1 MRKTSPPTSS
11 PTSLSSL
18 PLSISVNFSPVSSL
32 WSPEAASRLDAPPFS
47 LTSRISSSTLA
58 PALVPENDSAAW
70 NETAGCYTHC
80 SVCAAR
86 VSSHFSRR
94 TRMRI
99 GAAGKSFIAGI
110 IDATIFCTSL
120 SLSFS
125 TAANA
130 QQFDQ
135 KLYSEMR
142 WRCIGPFRGGRT
154 VAISGVPHQ
163 PNVFYMAAVNGGV
176 WKTTDFGNTWN
187 PIFDDQPSGS
197 VGALAVAPSD
207 PNIIYVGSGEGLQRP
222 DLATGDGVYKSTDAG
237 KSWTHLPN
245 LRDAQ
250 QITAIL
256 IDPKDPNRVFVATE
270 GHPYGPNAER
280 GVFRS
285 TDGGQ
290 SFQKVLYKD
299 ENTGAADLA
308 FDPTNPQTIYAV
320 LWAARVAPWEV
331 RSGGSIYIAGSGLFK
346 STDGGSTWRPLT
358 KGLPT
363 AAEEL
368 GRMGIAVAPSQP
380 NRLYASIE
388 AKRGVAGI
396 YRSDDAGESWKQ
408 VNSDGR
414 IGGRGP
420 GAMGIAVASD
430 NPEVIYVANTTTWK
444 STDAGKTFVGFKGAP
459 GGDDYQRIWISAEN
473 PKTLALSSDQGAVLS
488 VNGGETWS
496 SWYNQPA
503 AQFYHVTTDNRFPY
517 WVYGAQQESGSVATL
532 SRSDYGEITFRDWHL
547 IGIFE
552 YGYIAVDPLDPN
564 ILYGDWLT
572 RTKQDIGEH
581 AKVTPEP
588 IRRGEYRYT
597 RTLPVVFS
605 PLEPHTLYFAANV
618 LFKTTDAGNS
628 WQVISPDLTRE
639 FYEIPANLGVFA
651 ASDPEK
657 GKHRGVIYAVAPSF
671 KELDTIWAGTDDGLI
686 HITRDG
692 GKSWQNV
699 TPPQLK
705 PWSKVSIIEASHFD
719 AGTAYA
725 AINSF
730 RLDDLRAHIYRT
742 RDFGKTWTEITK
754 NIPDGGASNVVRED
768 PVRKGLL
775 YAGTE
780 GSVYVS
786 INDGDDWQPLQ
797 LNLPHTS
804 MRDLAIHGDD
814 LIVATHGRSFWI
826 LDDVTPLRQLN
837 ADIAK
842 ESVHLFAPQ
851 EATRFRWNRNPD
863 TPLPPEFPAGKNPPD
878 GAIIDYYLAS
888 PAKEPVTLE
897 IFDAHNEPVRNA
909 ASADKPEPLEKTAAE
924 HPIPM
929 YWVRPAQILS
939 GAAGMHRFIW
949 DLHYAPP
956 DSLGHEFPISA
967 IVHDTPK
974 YPLGAWALPGKYT
987 VKLTVDGKSYS
998 QLFAAKMDP
1007 RIKTPLADL
1016 RKQFE
1021 MESGSVEGMNKSF
1034 EALSQ
1039 VQSVRAQLKERVA
1052 KAGKG
1057 ALADAI
1063 AALDKQAAELE
1074 GAAQSNFYG
1083 LPPGAKQPENF
1094 SSLNQHFGGI
1104 LAVADSADA
1113 APTTQATAVFK
1124 ELEED
1129 LEKLVARWTK
1139 IRQQDIAALNVELKK
1154 AGLTPVDPNKTPD
1167 ATPSADADGD
1177 DEP

>member
-1 MRKTSPPTSS
+1 MRIAVSAKLFIVAIIVT
-11 PTSLSSL
+11 
-18 PLSISVNFSPVSSL
+18 VSSCHL
-32 WSPEAASRLDAPPFS
+32 
-47 LTSRISSSTLA
+47 
-58 PALVPENDSAAW
+58 
-70 NETAGCYTHC
+70 
-80 SVCAAR
+80 
-86 VSSHFSRR
+86 
-94 TRMRI
+94 
-99 GAAGKSFIAGI
+99 
-110 IDATIFCTSL
+110 
-120 SLSFS
+120 
-125 TAANA
+125 ANA

-135 KLYSEMR
+135 TFFSEMR

-163 PNVFYMAAVNGGV
+163 PNVFYMATVNGGV

-187 PIFDDQPSGS
+187 PIFDDQPTGS
-197 VGALAVAPSD
+197 VGALAVAFSN

-222 DLATGDGVYKSTDAG
+222 DLATGDGIYKSTDAG
-237 KSWTHLPN
+237 KTWTHLRD

-256 IDPKDPNRVFVATE
+256 VDPKDANRVFVAAE
-270 GHPYGPNAER
+270 GHPYGPNTER

-331 RSGGSIYIAGSGLFK
+331 RSGASIYIAGSGLFK
-346 STDGGSTWRPLT
+346 STDGGNTWRPLT

-363 AAEEL
+363 TADDL
-368 GRMGIAVAPSQP
+368 GRIGIAVAPSQP
-380 NRLYASIE
+380 SRIYATVE

-396 YRSDDAGESWKQ
+396 YRSDDAGESWQ
-408 VNSDGR
+408 QANDDRR

-420 GAMGIAVASD
+420 GAMGIAVAPDNSD
-430 NPEVIYVANTTTWK
+430 EIYVANTSTWK
-444 STDAGKTFVGFKGAP
+444 STDGGKTFVGFKGAP
-459 GGDDYQRIWISAEN
+459 GGDDYQRIWISVEN
-473 PKTLALSSDQGAVLS
+473 PQIIALTSDQGAVIS
-488 VNGGETWS
+488 VNRGATWS
-496 SWYNQPA
+496 TWYNQPT

-532 SRSDYGEITFRDWHL
+532 SRSDYGEITFRDWKL
-547 IGIFE
+547 PGIFE

-572 RTKQDIGEH
+572 RTKQDIGEY

-639 FYEIPANLGVFA
+639 TYEIPTNLGAFSA
-651 ASDPEK
+651 ADPEK
-657 GKHRGVIYAVAPSF
+657 GKHRGVIYALAPSF
-671 KELDTIWAGTDDGLI
+671 KEANTIWTGTDDGLI

-719 AGTAYA
+719 TGTAYA

-742 RDFGKTWTEITK
+742 RDFGKSWTEITHG
-754 NIPDGGASNVVRED
+754 IPVGGASNVVRED
-768 PVRKGLL
+768 PARQGLL
-775 YAGTE
+775 FAGTE

-786 INDGDDWQPLQ
+786 FNDGDDWQPLQ

-804 MRDLAIHGDD
+804 MRDLNIHGDD

-826 LDDVTPLRQLN
+826 LDDITPLRQLN
-837 ADIAK
+837 ADIAR
-842 ESVHLFAPQ
+842 SDAHLFAPQ
-851 EATRFRWNRNPD
+851 AATRFRWNRNPD

-888 PAKEPVTLE
+888 AAKDPVTLD
-897 IFDAHNEPVRNA
+897 IVTPQGVAIGVRHFS
-909 ASADKPEPLEKTAAE
+909 SADKSEPMEKIAAE
-924 HPIPM
+924 HPIPV
-929 YWVRPAQILS
+929 YWVRPSQTLS
-939 GAAGMHRFIW
+939 TQPGMHRFVW
-949 DLHYAPP
+949 DLHCAPP
-956 DSLGHEFPISA
+956 MSLTHEFPISA
-967 IVHDTPK
+967 ILHDTPK

-987 VKLTVDGKSYS
+987 LELTVEGKKYYETL
-998 QLFAAKMDP
+998 QVKMDP
-1007 RIKTPLADL
+1007 RIKTSIDDLA
-1016 RKQFE
+1016 KQWD
-1021 MESGSVEGMNKSF
+1021 MQLGAAWHMNQSF
-1034 EALSQ
+1034 EALAKVRSL
-1039 VQSVRAQLKERVA
+1039 RAQLKERTG

-1057 ALADAI
+1057 ALGDAI
-1063 AALDKQAAELE
+1063 AATDKQLAELE
-1074 GAAQSNFYG
+1074 GAAQSSFFG

-1094 SSLNQHFGGI
+1094 STLNQHFGNI
-1104 LAVADSADA
+1104 LSVADSADA
-1113 APTTQATAVFK
+1113 APTTQATAVYK
-1124 ELEED
+1124 ELEEA
-1129 LEKLVARWTK
+1129 LAKLNSQWVKLRD
-1139 IRQQDIAALNVELKK
+1139 QDIASLNAELKK
-1154 AGLTPVDPNKTPD
+1154 AGLAPVDANKAPD
-1167 ATPSADADGD
+1167 AAPFDADGD

>member
-1 MRKTSPPTSS
+1 MQIGVAGKWF
-11 PTSLSSL
+11 
-18 PLSISVNFSPVSSL
+18 IIGFIF
-32 WSPEAASRLDAPPFS
+32 AAIF
-47 LTSRISSSTLA
+47 SSSA
-58 PALVPENDSAAW
+58 
-70 NETAGCYTHC
+70 
-80 SVCAAR
+80 
-86 VSSHFSRR
+86 
-94 TRMRI
+94 I
-99 GAAGKSFIAGI
+99 G
-110 IDATIFCTSL
+110 
-120 SLSFS
+120 
-125 TAANA
+125 
-130 QQFDQ
+130 QQLDQKVGQQYDQ
-135 KLYSEMR
+135 KLFSEMR

-187 PIFDDQPSGS
+187 PIFDDQATGS

-222 DLATGDGVYKSTDAG
+222 DLATGDGVYKSADAG
-237 KSWTHLPN
+237 KTWTHLQN

-256 IDPKDPNRVFVATE
+256 VDPKDPNRVFVATE

-358 KGLPT
+358 KGLPA

-380 NRLYASIE
+380 NRIYASVE
-388 AKRGVAGI
+388 AKRGLAGI
-396 YRSDDAGESWKQ
+396 YRSEDAGESWKQ

-420 GAMGIAVASD
+420 GAMGIAVAPD

-459 GGDDYQRIWISAEN
+459 GGDDYQRIWISAEH
-473 PKTLALSSDQGAVLS
+473 PQIIALSSDQGTVISA
-488 VNGGETWS
+488 NGGATWS
-496 SWYNQPA
+496 SWYNQPT

-552 YGYIAVDPLDPN
+552 YGYIAIDPLDPN

-572 RTKQDIGEH
+572 RTKQDIGEY

-588 IRRGEYRYT
+588 IRRGEYRYA

-618 LFKTTDAGNS
+618 LFKTTDTGNS

-639 FYEIPANLGVFA
+639 TYEIPANLGAFA

-671 KELDTIWAGTDDGLI
+671 KEANTIWAGTDDGLI

-692 GKSWQNV
+692 GKFWQNV

-705 PWSKVSIIEASHFD
+705 PWSKVSTIEASHFD

-742 RDFGKTWTEITK
+742 RDFGKTWTEITHG
-754 NIPDGGASNVVRED
+754 IPDGGASNVVRED
-768 PVRKGLL
+768 PARKGLL
-775 YAGTE
+775 FAGTE
-780 GSVYVS
+780 GAVYVS
-786 INDGDDWQPLQ
+786 FNDGDDWQPLQ

-804 MRDLAIHGDD
+804 MRDIAIHGDD

-826 LDDVTPLRQLN
+826 LDDITPLRQMN

-842 ESVHLFAPQ
+842 ETVHLFAPQ
-851 EATRFRWNRNPD
+851 EAIRFRWNRNPD

-888 PAKEPVTLE
+888 AANGPVTLE
-897 IFDAHNEPVRNA
+897 ILDDQQRVVRRY
-909 ASADKPEPLEKTAAE
+909 ASTDKPESLEKTAGE

-929 YWVRPAQILS
+929 YWVRPTQILS
-939 GAAGMHRFIW
+939 GAPGMHRYVW

-974 YPLGAWALPGKYT
+974 YPLGALVVPGNYMAR
-987 VKLTVDGKSYS
+987 LTVEGKSYS
-998 QLFAAKMDP
+998 QALVVKMDP
-1007 RIKTPLADL
+1007 RIKTSLADL
-1016 RKQFE
+1016 HKQFE
-1021 MESGSVEGMNKSF
+1021 MESGSVKGMNESF

-1039 VQSVRAQLKERVA
+1039 VRTVRAQLKERGA

-1063 AALDKQAAELE
+1063 AGLDRQAAELE
-1074 GAAQSNFYG
+1074 GAAQSNFFG

-1094 SSLNQHFGGI
+1094 SGLNQHFGGI

-1124 ELEED
+1124 ELKEA
-1129 LEKLVARWTK
+1129 LAKLVDRWTK
-1139 IRQQDIAALNVELKK
+1139 IRQQDVAALNVELKK
-1154 AGLTPVDPNKTPD
+1154 AGLAAIDPNKSPD
-1167 ATPSADADGD
+1167 ATPAADADGD

>member
-1 MRKTSPPTSS
+1 MR
-11 PTSLSSL
+11 
-18 PLSISVNFSPVSSL
+18 
-32 WSPEAASRLDAPPFS
+32 
-47 LTSRISSSTLA
+47 
-58 PALVPENDSAAW
+58 
-70 NETAGCYTHC
+70 
-80 SVCAAR
+80 
-86 VSSHFSRR
+86 
-94 TRMRI
+94 M
-99 GAAGKSFIAGI
+99 GAAGKWFGVGI
-110 IDATIFCTSL
+110 VGATISCASLCTLFC
-120 SLSFS
+120 

-130 QQFDQ
+130 QQLDQKVGQQFDQKVGQQFDQ

-142 WRCIGPFRGGRT
+142 WRRIGPFRGGRA
-154 VAISGVPHQ
+154 VAVSGVPHQ

-187 PIFDDQPSGS
+187 PIFDDQPTGS

-222 DLATGDGVYKSTDAG
+222 DLATGDGIYKSTDAG
-237 KSWTHLPN
+237 KTWTHLGLDKGGSEKGGADKGG

-256 IDPKDPNRVFVATE
+256 VDPKDSNRVFVAAE

-285 TDGGQ
+285 TDGGK

-308 FDPTNPQTIYAV
+308 FDPTNPQTIYAA

-331 RSGGSIYIAGSGLFK
+331 RSGASINIAGSGLYK
-346 STDGGSTWRPLT
+346 STDGGDTWKPLT
-358 KGLPT
+358 KGLPG
-363 AAEEL
+363 ASEGL
-368 GRMGIAVAPSQP
+368 GRIGIAVAPSD
-380 NRLYASIE
+380 
-388 AKRGVAGI
+388 AKRIYVSAEATKGAGV
-396 YRSDDAGESWKQ
+396 YRSDDAGETWKQ
-408 VNSDGR
+408 VNGDRR

-420 GAMGIAVASD
+420 GAMGIAVAPD

-444 STDAGKTFVGFKGAP
+444 STDGGKTFVGFKGAP
-459 GGDDYQRIWISAEN
+459 GGDDYQRIWISVEH
-473 PKTLALSSDQGAVLS
+473 PQIIALSSDQGTVIS
-488 VNGGETWS
+488 VNGGATWS
-496 SWYNQPA
+496 SWYNQPT

-517 WVYGAQQESGSVATL
+517 WVYGAQQESGSVATQ

-572 RTKQDIGEH
+572 RTKQDIGEY

-588 IRRGEYRYT
+588 IRRGEYRYA

-605 PLEPHTLYFAANV
+605 PLEPHTLYFAANK

-628 WQVISPDLTRE
+628 WQVISDDLTRE
-639 FYEIPANLGVFA
+639 SYEIPASLGVFA

-671 KELDTIWAGTDDGLI
+671 KEANTIWAGTDDGLI

-699 TPPQLK
+699 TPPRLK

-754 NIPDGGASNVVRED
+754 GIPDGGASNVVRED

-775 YAGTE
+775 FAGTE

-786 INDGDDWQPLQ
+786 FNDGDDWQPLQ

-826 LDDVTPLRQLN
+826 LDDITPLRQLN

-851 EATRFRWNRNPD
+851 EAIRVRWNRNPD
-863 TPLPPEFPAGKNPPD
+863 TPLPPEVPAGKNPAD
-878 GAIIDYYLAS
+878 GAIIDYYLADT
-888 PAKEPVTLE
+888 AKAPIKLE
-897 IFDAHNEPVRNA
+897 IFDEQNHLARRYSNSDIV
-909 ASADKPEPLEKTAAE
+909 
-924 HPIPM
+924 
-929 YWVRPAQILS
+929 
-939 GAAGMHRFIW
+939 W

-974 YPLGAWALPGKYT
+974 YPLGAWALPGNYAA
-987 VKLTVDGKSYS
+987 KLTVDGKTYS
-998 QLFAAKMDP
+998 APLSIRMDP

-1021 MESGSVEGMNKSF
+1021 MQSGSVEGMNESF

-1039 VQSVRAQLKERVA
+1039 VRSVRAQLKERA
-1052 KAGKG
+1052 TKAGKG

-1074 GAAQSNFYG
+1074 GAAQSNFFG

-1094 SSLNQHFGGI
+1094 STLNQHFGGI
-1104 LAVADSADA
+1104 LAVADSADT
-1113 APTTQATAVFK
+1113 APTTQATALYK

-1129 LEKLVARWTK
+1129 LEKLIARWTK
-1139 IRQQDIAALNVELKK
+1139 IRQQDIPALNAELKK
-1154 AGLTPVDPNKTPD
+1154 AGLAPIDPNRAPE
-1167 ATPSADADGD
+1167 AAPSADGDGD